1 MFRLFRFASH
11 AAAPNAADLRAT
23 VKPEDVNVAPA
34 LLGQPL
40 PTPRQRALAMAIDV
54 GVLAL
59 VNQLAN
65 NWLMMAAALGLYT
78 WLRQTRPEVFT
89 RLRWRRGRANL
100 AAGATESADADLV
113 LAPPP
118 PQAPRRRWLSWL
130 LVAWFSYQGLTLLF
144 HGNPEA
150 EADAAADADSE
161 LSTPLNKA
169 ELRAL
174 REQAEEEPEVQSDAA
189 DAGDAGESAASAA
202 ARAQAQQQA
211 QESHHQALHRLLRE
225 QESQLEHLREEV
237 VLAGQPQAMRWLKA
251 GKRWLDELLRHY
263 VTPALY
269 FCLLPLLWPGQ
280 TLGKRLLGLRV
291 QELSGKPMTLML
303 GFRRF
308 GGYAAATVTGG
319 IGLLQILWD
328 PNRQGLQDKTAHT
341 VVIDVRGQQPPAPA
355 LQATPQENSSLD

>member
-1 MFRLFRFASH
+1 MFRLFRFASR
-11 AAAPNAADLRAT
+11 AASPSAADLRAT

-40 PTPRQRALAMAIDV
+40 ATPRQRALAMAIDV

-130 LVAWFSYQGLTLLF
+130 LVAWFSYQGVTLLF
-144 HGNPEA
+144 HGDPEA

-174 REQAEEEPEVQSDAA
+174 REQAEEEPETALDAA
-189 DAGDAGESAASAA
+189 DAGESAASAA

-280 TLGKRLLGLRV
+280 TLGKRLVGLRV

-341 VVIDVRGQQPPAPA
+341 VVIDVRSTRRLALPAGDLA
-355 LQATPQENSSLD
+355 GGLGEGPQ

>member
-1 MFRLFRFASH
+1 VFRLFRFVSR

-23 VKPEDVNVAPA
+23 VKPEDFNVAPA

-40 PTPRQRALAMAIDV
+40 ATPRQRALAMGIDV

-59 VNQLAN
+59 VSQLAN

-78 WLRQTRPEVFT
+78 WLRQTRPEVFA
-89 RLRWRRGRANL
+89 RLRWRRGRAKL

-118 PQAPRRRWLSWL
+118 PQAPRRRWLSWM
-130 LVAWFSYQGLTLLF
+130 LVAWFSYQGVTLLF
-144 HGNPEA
+144 HVDPEA
-150 EADAAADADSE
+150 EADAAANADSE

-174 REQAEEEPEVQSDAA
+174 REQAEEEPEAQSDAA

-202 ARAQAQQQA
+202 ARAQAQRQA
-211 QESHHQALHRLLRE
+211 QEQHHQALHRLLRE

-341 VVIDVRGQQPPAPA
+341 VVIDVRGKRR
-355 LQATPQENSSLD
+355 LQAPSQAA

>member
-1 MFRLFRFASH
+1 MSQ
-11 AAAPNAADLRAT
+11 DLPPTPPPTRPQDPRAT
-23 VKPEDVNVAPA
+23 VTPEDFNVAPE
-34 LLGQPL
+34 LLGQRL
-40 PTPRQRALAMAIDV
+40 ATPRQRALAMGIDV
-54 GVLAL
+54 AVLAL
-59 VNQLAN
+59 VMQLAN

-78 WLRQTRPEVFT
+78 WLRQTRPEVFA
-89 RLRWRRGRANL
+89 RLRWRRGRA
-100 AAGATESADADLV
+100 AEADLA

-118 PQAPRRRWLSWL
+118 PQATRRRWLSWL
-130 LVAWFSYQGLTLLF
+130 LVAWFSYQGVTLLF
-144 HGNPEA
+144 HGDPDA
-150 EADAAADADSE
+150 EADAAAEAASE
-161 LSTPLNKA
+161 VGTQLSKA
-169 ELRAL
+169 ELRTL
-174 REQAEEEPEVQSDAA
+174 RERAEEEPELKVDAA
-189 DAGDAGESAASAA
+189 ESAASAA
-202 ARAQAQQQA
+202 ARVQA
-211 QESHHQALHRLLRE
+211 QELHHQALHSLLRE
-225 QESQLEHLREEV
+225 QESQLDRLREEV

-251 GKRWLDELLRHY
+251 AQRWLDELLRHY

-341 VVIDVRGQQPPAPA
+341 VVIDVRGQRRLQAPA
-355 LQATPQENSSLD
+355 EAA

>member
-1 MFRLFRFASH
+1 MFRLFRFASR
-11 AAAPNAADLRAT
+11 AASPSAADLRAT

-40 PTPRQRALAMAIDV
+40 ATPRQRALAMAIDV

-130 LVAWFSYQGLTLLF
+130 LVAWFSYQGVTLLF

-161 LSTPLNKA
+161 LSTPLDKA

-174 REQAEEEPEVQSDAA
+174 RDQAEEEPEAATDAA
-189 DAGDAGESAASAA
+189 ESVASAA
-202 ARAQAQQQA
+202 ELAQALQHAQAQ
-211 QESHHQALHRLLRE
+211 HHEALHRLLRE

-341 VVIDVRGQQPPAPA
+341 VVIDVRGLQPPAPA
-355 LQATPQENSSLD
+355 LQAKPLDSAGLD

>member
-1 MFRLFRFASH
+1 M
-11 AAAPNAADLRAT
+11 PQDPRAT
-23 VKPEDVNVAPA
+23 VTPEDFNVAPE

-40 PTPRQRALAMAIDV
+40 ATPRQRALAMGIDV
-54 GVLAL
+54 AVLAL
-59 VNQLAN
+59 VSQLAN

-78 WLRQTRPEVFT
+78 WLRQTRPEVFA
-89 RLRWRRGRANL
+89 RLRWRRGRA
-100 AAGATESADADLV
+100 ADAAPV

-118 PQAPRRRWLSWL
+118 PQALRRRWLSWL
-130 LVAWFSYQGLTLLF
+130 LVAWFSYQGVVMLF
-144 HGNPEA
+144 HGDP
-150 EADAAADADSE
+150 EADAESAAETASQASGT
-161 LSTPLNKA
+161 LSKA
-169 ELRAL
+169 ELREL
-174 REQAEEEPEVQSDAA
+174 RERAEDEPDARVEAAEAA
-189 DAGDAGESAASAA
+189 DTAASAA
-202 ARAQAQQQA
+202 ARAQTF
-211 QESHHQALHRLLRE
+211 ESHHQALHGLVLA
-225 QESQLEHLREEV
+225 QEKQLEHLREEV

-341 VVIDVRGQQPPAPA
+341 VVIDVRGQQQRLLA
-355 LQATPQENSSLD
+355 QAKLDEGRS

>member
-1 MFRLFRFASH
+1 M
-11 AAAPNAADLRAT
+11 PQDPRAT
-23 VKPEDVNVAPA
+23 VTPEDFNVAPE

-40 PTPRQRALAMAIDV
+40 ATPRQRALAMGIDV
-54 GVLAL
+54 AVLAL
-59 VNQLAN
+59 VSQLAN

-78 WLRQTRPEVFT
+78 WLRQFRPEVFA
-89 RLRWRRGRANL
+89 RLRWRRRQRGEAGAEL
-100 AAGATESADADLV
+100 AAL
-113 LAPPP
+113 PPP
-118 PQAPRRRWLSWL
+118 VLRPQRRWLAWL
-130 LVAWFSYQGLTLLF
+130 LVAWFSYQGVVTLF
-144 HGNPEA
+144 QGDPEA
-150 EADAAADADSE
+150 DTESAAETRSEASGTLSKAELRELRERAEDEPDASVDAADAAA
-161 LSTPLNKA
+161 
-169 ELRAL
+169 
-174 REQAEEEPEVQSDAA
+174 
-189 DAGDAGESAASAA
+189 SAAVRAA
-202 ARAQAQQQA
+202 AH
-211 QESHHQALHRLLRE
+211 ESHHQALHGVLRA
-225 QESQLEHLREEV
+225 QEKQLDQLREEV

-251 GKRWLDELLRHY
+251 AQRWMDELLRHY

-341 VVIDVRGQQPPAPA
+341 VVLDLRAQRRLPPVSEGQPSPPP
-355 LQATPQENSSLD
+355 QTPD

>member
-1 MFRLFRFASH
+1 MFRLFRFASR
-11 AAAPNAADLRAT
+11 AAAASAVDSRAT
-23 VKPEDVNVAPA
+23 VKPEDFNVAPA

-40 PTPRQRALAMAIDV
+40 ATPRQRALAMAIDV

-59 VNQLAN
+59 VSQLAN

-78 WLRQTRPEVFT
+78 WLRQTRPEVFA
-89 RLRWRRGRANL
+89 RLRWRRGP
-100 AAGATESADADLV
+100 AAVATDAAEADLV
-113 LAPPP
+113 LAPPA
-118 PQAPRRRWLSWL
+118 PQPARRRWLSWL
-130 LVAWFSYQGLTLLF
+130 LVAWFSYQGVTLLF

-174 REQAEEEPEVQSDAA
+174 RDQAEEEPETTPDAA
-189 DAGDAGESAASAA
+189 DAAESAASAA
-202 ARAQAQQQA
+202 ARAQAQQLA

-341 VVIDVRGQQPPAPA
+341 VVIDVRGQQRRLPA
-355 LQATPQENSSLD
+355 QAKLDEEVQR

>member
-1 MFRLFRFASH
+1 MFRLFRFASR
-11 AAAPNAADLRAT
+11 AAASGAADSQAT

-40 PTPRQRALAMAIDV
+40 ATPRQRALAMAIDV
-54 GVLAL
+54 ATLAL
-59 VNQLAN
+59 ISRWAN
-65 NWLMMAAALGLYT
+65 NWLLMAAALGLYT
-78 WLRQTRPEVFT
+78 WLRQTGPEVFA
-89 RLRWRRGRANL
+89 RLRLRRGRAQ
-100 AAGATESADADLV
+100 APAGTEPGAEGELV
-113 LAPPP
+113 MAPPP
-118 PQAPRRRWLSWL
+118 PQPLRRRWLSWL
-130 LVAWFSYQGLTLLF
+130 LVAWFSYQGVTLLF
-144 HGNPEA
+144 HGEPEA
-150 EADAAADADSE
+150 EADAAAEAVSE
-161 LSTPLNKA
+161 PGAPLGKA

-174 REQAEEEPEVQSDAA
+174 REQAEEEPEAATDAA
-189 DAGDAGESAASAA
+189 EL
-202 ARAQAQQQA
+202 AQAQA
-211 QESHHQALHRLLRE
+211 KHHEALHRLLRE

-269 FCLLPLLWPGQ
+269 FSLLPLLWPGQ

-341 VVIDVRGQQPPAPA
+341 VVIDLRGQLPPAPA
-355 LQATPQENSSLD
+355 LQSQPLDSARPD

>member
-1 MFRLFRFASH
+1 MFRLFRFASRAAADH
-11 AAAPNAADLRAT
+11 AADPRAT

-40 PTPRQRALAMAIDV
+40 ATPRQRALAMGIDV
-54 GVLAL
+54 AVLAL
-59 VNQLAN
+59 VSQLAN

-78 WLRQTRPEVFT
+78 WLRQVRPEVFA

-130 LVAWFSYQGLTLLF
+130 LVAWFSYQGVTLLF
-144 HGNPEA
+144 HGDPEA
-150 EADAAADADSE
+150 EADAAAEAASE
-161 LSTPLNKA
+161 LGTPLSKA

-174 REQAEEEPEVQSDAA
+174 REQAEEEPEAATDAA
-189 DAGDAGESAASAA
+189 ESVASAASAA
-202 ARAQAQQQA
+202 ELAQALQLAQAQ
-211 QESHHQALHRLLRE
+211 HHQALHRLLRE
-225 QESQLEHLREEV
+225 QEAQLEHLREEV